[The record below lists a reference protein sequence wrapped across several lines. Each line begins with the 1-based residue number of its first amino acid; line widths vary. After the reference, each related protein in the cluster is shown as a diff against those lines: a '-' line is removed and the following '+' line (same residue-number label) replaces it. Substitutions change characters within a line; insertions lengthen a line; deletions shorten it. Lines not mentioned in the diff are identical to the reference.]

1 MKVRTKLP
9 DNLVKELS
17 FAGQGITFDINTR
30 DGINITDIVN
40 GQPTQVGPEMVEIP
54 YRIMAQAELSKFGQD
69 GSVNLLEDVTVDN
82 DSWQE
87 AFQTA
92 YDQSKSSFD
101 LVATGTDFGTSAEYP
116 NGYDQDSVDFND
128 AVYEY
133 ANDQLEF
140 NRGIIDFSVDF
151 KILVSV
157 NYVNN
162 EPQFIVNM
170 FEISHQNTGL
180 NASVYSDHLL
190 LAKINAEGSID
201 DVSVDYNPYSEEEI
215 DHSRVTP
222 TTIEPPYRDV
232 NVDGGTDE
240 NATFVINRDLTYWE
254 LVEDTD
260 SAPAVEAQIKQNIL
274 AKIDQLFKSTKP
286 QLVR

>member
-9 DNLVKELS
+9 DNLIKELG
-17 FAGQGITFDINTR
+17 FNGKGIVFDVNPR

-40 GQPTQVGPEMVEIP
+40 GQPVQVGPDMIEIP

-69 GSVNLLEDVTVDN
+69 GAVNLLEDTVIDN

-87 AFQTA
+87 AFQNA
-92 YDQSKSSFD
+92 YDQSKSSFE

-116 NGYDQDSVDFND
+116 NGYDQDSVDFNNS
-128 AVYEY
+128 VYEY

-140 NRGIIDFSVDF
+140 NHGMIEFSVDF
-151 KILVSV
+151 KVLVSV
-157 NYVNN
+157 NYISN
-162 EPQFIVNM
+162 EPQFVVNM

-180 NASVYSDHLL
+180 NVSIYCDHLL
-190 LAKINAEGSID
+190 IAKINAEGSID
-201 DVSVDYNPYSEEEI
+201 DVSVDYNSFTEEEI
-215 DHSRVTP
+215 DQSRVNP

-240 NATFVINRDLTYWE
+240 NTTFVINRDLSYQE
-254 LVEDTD
+254 LVADTD
-260 SAPAVEAQIKQNIL
+260 NEHAVNAQIKQNIL
-274 AKIDQLFKSTKP
+274 AKIDKLFKSTKP

>member
-9 DNLVKELS
+9 DNLVKELG
-17 FAGQGITFDINTR
+17 FNGKGIVFDVSHR
-30 DGINITDIVN
+30 DGINITDITN
-40 GQPTQVGPEMVEIP
+40 GQPAQVGPDMVEIP
-54 YRIMAQAELSKFGQD
+54 YQLKVQADLSKFGQD
-69 GSVNLLEDVTVDN
+69 ESVNLLEDVAVDN

-92 YDQSKSSFD
+92 YDQSKSSFE
-101 LVATGTDFGTSAEYP
+101 LVATGIDFGTNGDYP
-116 NGYDQDSVDFND
+116 KGYDQDSVDFGD
-128 AVYEY
+128 SVYEY

-140 NRGIIDFSVDF
+140 NHGIVDFSVDF
-151 KILVSV
+151 KVLVSV

-162 EPQFIVNM
+162 EPQFVVNM
-170 FEISHQNTGL
+170 FEISRQNTGL
-180 NASVYSDHLL
+180 NTTIYQDYLRS
-190 LAKINAEGSID
+190 AKINAEGSID
-201 DVSVDYNPYSEEEI
+201 DVSVDYNSFTEEEI
-215 DHSRVTP
+215 DRSRVNP
-222 TTIEPPYRDV
+222 TTVEPPYHDV

-240 NATFVINRDLTYWE
+240 NATFIINRDLTYRE

-260 SAPAVEAQIKQNIL
+260 NSQAVVAQLKQNIL

>member
-9 DNLVKELS
+9 DNLVKELG
-17 FAGQGITFDINTR
+17 FNGKGIVFDVSHR
-30 DGINITDIVN
+30 DGINITDITN
-40 GQPTQVGPEMVEIP
+40 GQPAQVGPDMIEIP

-69 GSVNLLEDVTVDN
+69 GTVNLLEDVTVDN
-82 DSWQE
+82 NSWQE
-87 AFQTA
+87 AFQIA
-92 YDQSKSSFD
+92 YDQSKSSFE
-101 LVATGTDFGTSAEYP
+101 LVATGTDFGTNAEYP

-128 AVYEY
+128 SVYEY

-140 NRGIIDFSVDF
+140 NHGMLDFSVDF

-157 NYVNN
+157 NYINN
-162 EPQFIVNM
+162 EPQFVVNM
-170 FEISHQNTGL
+170 FEISRQNTGL
-180 NASVYSDHLL
+180 NVSIYRDHLL
-190 LAKINAEGSID
+190 LAKINAEGNID
-201 DVSVDYNPYSEEEI
+201 DVSVDYNSFTEEEI
-215 DHSRVTP
+215 DQSRVNP

-240 NATFVINRDLTYWE
+240 NATFIINRDLTYRE
-254 LVEDTD
+254 LIEDTD
-260 SAPAVEAQIKQNIL
+260 NSQAVVAQLKQNIL

>member
-9 DNLVKELS
+9 DELVKELG
-17 FAGQGITFDINTR
+17 FNGKGIVFDISTR
-30 DGINITDIVN
+30 DGINITDITN
-40 GQPTQVGPEMVEIP
+40 GQPAQVGPDMVEIP
-54 YRIMAQAELSKFGQD
+54 YQLKVQADLSKFGQD
-69 GSVNLLEDVTVDN
+69 GSVNLLEDVSIDN

-92 YDQSKSSFD
+92 YDQSKSSFE
-101 LVATGTDFGTSAEYP
+101 LVATGTDFGTSGDYP
-116 NGYDQDSVDFND
+116 NGYDQDSVDFGD
-128 AVYEY
+128 SVYEY

-140 NRGIIDFSVDF
+140 DRGIIDFSVDF
-151 KILVSV
+151 KVLVSV
-157 NYVNN
+157 NYINN
-162 EPQFIVNM
+162 EPQFVVNM
-170 FEISHQNTGL
+170 FEISRQNTGL
-180 NASVYSDHLL
+180 NTTIYYDHLRS
-190 LAKINAEGSID
+190 AKINAEGSID
-201 DVSVDYNPYSEEEI
+201 DVSVDYNSFTEEEI
-215 DHSRVTP
+215 DHSRVNP

-240 NATFVINRDLTYWE
+240 NATFTINRDLTYRE

-260 SAPAVEAQIKQNIL
+260 NSQAVEAQLKQNIL

>member
-1 MKVRTKLP
+1 MKVQTKLP
-9 DNLVKELS
+9 DNLVKELG
-17 FAGQGITFDINTR
+17 FNGKGIVFDINTR

-40 GQPTQVGPEMVEIP
+40 GQPAQVGPEMVEIP

-69 GSVNLLEDVTVDN
+69 GSVNLLEDVIVDN
-82 DSWQE
+82 NSWQE

-92 YDQSKSSFD
+92 YDQSKSSFE

-128 AVYEY
+128 SAYEY
-133 ANDQLEF
+133 ADDQLEF
-140 NRGIIDFSVDF
+140 NHGVVEFSVDF
-151 KILVSV
+151 KVLVSV
-157 NYVNN
+157 NYINN
-162 EPQFIVNM
+162 EPQFVVNM

-180 NASVYSDHLL
+180 EVSIYRDHLL
-190 LAKINAEGSID
+190 LAKINAEGNID
-201 DVSVDYNPYSEEEI
+201 DVSVDYNSFTEEEI
-215 DHSRVTP
+215 DRSRVNP

-232 NVDGGTDE
+232 NIDGGTDE
-240 NATFVINRDLTYWE
+240 NATFIINRDLTYWE
-254 LVEDTD
+254 LIEDTD

-274 AKIDQLFKSTKP
+274 AKTDQLFKSTKP